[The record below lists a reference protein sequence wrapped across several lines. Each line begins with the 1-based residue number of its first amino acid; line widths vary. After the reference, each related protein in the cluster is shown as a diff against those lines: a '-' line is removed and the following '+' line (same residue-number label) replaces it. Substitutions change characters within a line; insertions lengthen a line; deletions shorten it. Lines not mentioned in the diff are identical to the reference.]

1 MLNERQKRFLTAL
14 RGGAAADE
22 AAVLAGYSQKRAR
35 RQAAELLRRPDI
47 AAALREAAEREAR
60 AADFGAAC
68 VSDVTARCG
77 HRALRAEEP
86 GGAADGDAGDGGVGA
101 GEIVRELARIAFAD
115 PADLPTDS
123 AEGDMPRGSG
133 TGLKVKYSPRRGADG
148 GTVVDVTL
156 EREVRVGDKLRALE
170 LLSKVLGLAERPPAE
185 DRGGVVVLP
194 EVNGSEESGV
204 RS

>member
-35 RQAAELLRRPDI
+35 RQAAELLRRPDV
-47 AAALREAAEREAR
+47 AAALREAAERDEALSVSF
-60 AADFGAAC
+60 AD
-68 VSDVTARCG
+68 SS
-77 HRALRAEEP
+77 P
-86 GGAADGDAGDGGVGA
+86 GGGAGAPAARGDAGDGGVGA

-148 GTVVDVTL
+148 GTVVDGTL

-194 EVNGSEESGV
+194 EVEGSEELEV

>member
-1 MLNERQKRFLTAL
+1 MLNERQKRFVTAL

-60 AADFGAAC
+60 AADGTAC

-86 GGAADGDAGDGGVGA
+86 GGADVGDAGDGGVDA

-170 LLSKVLGLAERPPAE
+170 LLSKVLGLAERPAPD

-194 EVNGSEESGV
+194 EVEGS
-204 RS
+204 